1 METAGIIRTPEV
13 IAAEINGIKQQVRGT
28 VLSAAVEIGRR
39 LTEAK
44 ALVPHGDWADWLQTH
59 VDYSQR
65 TAQNMMALA
74 GEYRDGQGPQSLS
87 YTKAVLLLGV
97 PRAEREEF
105 AAAHDL
111 DAMSTRELKE
121 AVAALTQKN
130 AEMQISMDELIA
142 GRADPGPEDDPA
154 QEMQAEMER
163 LRAEADRAKA
173 GVEAAR
179 EIKRSDEADKKALRA
194 RLKEMEARDVEAK
207 GRAAEAQRAAEA
219 EIARLKAALDTAAQP
234 IIQQAAPPEME
245 AELTRLRAQAQRS
258 DRESALRLAW
268 EGMQD
273 TYERLEHLLSDL
285 GTEDTEKAGKYRAAM
300 GRGLAMMAKQIGGGA
315 DA

>member
-1 METAGIIRTPEV
+1 METGLSARTPGM
-13 IAAEINGIKQQVRGT
+13 IAAEINGIKQQMRAS

-44 ALVPHGDWADWLQTH
+44 ALVAHGAWSDWLEANL
-59 VDYSQR
+59 DYSAR
-65 TAQNMMALA
+65 TAQNLMQLA
-74 GEYRDGQGPQSLS
+74 AEYGEPGRLGGIS
-87 YTKAVLLLGV
+87 YSKAVLLLGV
-97 PRAEREEF
+97 PRGEREEF

-121 AVAALTQKN
+121 AVAALQARN
-130 AEMQISMDELIA
+130 AEMQLTMDDLLA
-142 GRADPGPEDDPA
+142 GGGAETEDA
-154 QEMQAEMER
+154 LAERMRQEMEQ
-163 LRAEADRAKA
+163 LRAEAERARA

-179 EIKRSDEADKKALRA
+179 DIKQSDEKDKRALRE
-194 RLKEMEARDVEAK
+194 RLKEMEARDVEAR
-207 GRAAEAQRAAEA
+207 GRAEEEKKAAEA
-219 EIARLKAALDTAAQP
+219 EIAQLKAALAEAEKP
-234 IIQQAAPPEME
+234 IIQQVAPPEME

-300 GRGLAMMAKQIGGGA
+300 SRGLTMMAKQIGGA
-315 DA
+315 NA

>member
-121 AVAALTQKN
+121 AVAALAQKN

-163 LRAEADRAKA
+163 LRA
-173 GVEAAR
+173 
-179 EIKRSDEADKKALRA
+179 

-207 GRAAEAQRAAEA
+207 GRAEEAQRAAEA

-234 IIQQAAPPEME
+234 IIQQVAPPEME
-245 AELTRLRAQAQRS
+245 KELQRLRERARRG
-258 DRESALRLAW
+258 DRENALRLAW

>member
-97 PRAEREEF
+97 PRGEREEF

-121 AVAALTQKN
+121 AVAALARKN
-130 AEMQISMDELIA
+130 AEMQLSMDELIA

-154 QEMQAEMER
+154 AEMQAEMER
-163 LRAEADRAKA
+163 LRAEADRARA

-207 GRAAEAQRAAEA
+207 GRAEEAQRAAEA

-234 IIQQAAPPEME
+234 IIQQVAPPEME
-245 AELTRLRAQAQRS
+245 KELQRLRERARRG
-258 DRESALRLAW
+258 DRENALRLGW
-268 EGMQD
+268 ETMKD
-273 TYERLEHLLSDL
+273 CYERLEHLLSDL
-285 GTEDTEKAGKYRAAM
+285 GAEDAPGAQKYRGAF
-300 GRGLAMMAKQIGGGA
+300 GRGLALMAKQMGGENG
-315 DA
+315 